1 LKLSYRSRITIL
13 TILAVI
19 VPVFLIQI
27 MSLVL
32 QSRIAVSAEKELL
45 EVAETNIEQI
55 ARDVYSICEAADEM
69 MKVKNDISIR
79 LLKTKI
85 NETGGA
91 ILTTENVVWQAKNQ
105 YSGSIIDISLPKLLI
120 GGLWLGQNS
129 DLNIQTPI
137 IDKVKEIAGG
147 TVTIF
152 QKMDLEGNMLR
163 IATNVPTL
171 DNRRAI
177 GTFIPAKDSNNVS
190 DPIISKVLSGQKYE
204 GIAYVVNDWYITI
217 YEPLKDKSGNIIG
230 MIYVGERLNSIKSL
244 RNSIMN
250 IKVGETGYTFV
261 LGTISPYKGKYLISQ
276 KGLRD
281 GDNIYDEKSQSGL
294 KIAKDMINDAM
305 KFNGNETKTYR
316 YNWMNPGETKY
327 RDKIASVAYFKPW
340 GWVIGATTYEEDFLE
355 TKDKVHEII
364 EDIQIKLLLMVGGI
378 LIVVLVVASFIS
390 KRMTKPL
397 NFITEVA
404 NKISLGLLGESKQMI
419 KHYKEKN
426 KLLEVNENVKDESII
441 LMLSFERMIVKL
453 EDLIRK
459 VEESGIKVGQTVF
472 EITAQAKQLEGTIS
486 EQASLSS
493 EVSASSMAIADTAQK
508 IADKTEDINLMALET
523 NQIANGGLQKL
534 EEMKGSLDNMVN
546 SSSGIYEKLDI
557 IKNKTKNI
565 NNIVTA
571 ITKVANQTN
580 LLSLNASIEAE
591 RAGEAGS
598 GFAIVAREIRRL
610 ADQTSIAAL
619 DIEKL
624 IEEMQKAVN
633 QGTEFIITY
642 TDENKNSVQK
652 VALII
657 HEIRGLIEKMGEL
670 PVEIYEYK
678 LGMDEQSQS
687 ASQISLSMSELTKAT
702 QQTRDSAI
710 GFNLAA
716 KDLKES
722 IDNLRVEINKFQLK
736 GTE

>member
-1 LKLSYRSRITIL
+1 MKLSYRSRITIL

-32 QSRIAVSAEKELL
+32 QSRIAESAEKELL
-45 EVAETNIEQI
+45 DVAETNIEQI

-69 MKVKNDISIR
+69 MKVKNGISIR

-85 NETGGA
+85 HENGGA
-91 ILTTENVVWQAKNQ
+91 ILISENVVWQAKNQ
-105 YSGSIIDISLPKLLI
+105 YAGNIIEISIPKLLI

-129 DLNIQTPI
+129 DLNTPTPI

-152 QKMDLEGNMLR
+152 QKMDTDGNMLR
-163 IATNVPTL
+163 VATNVPTL
-171 DNRRAI
+171 DNKRAI

-190 DPIISKVLSGQKYE
+190 NPIISKVLSGQKYE

-217 YEPLKDKSGNIIG
+217 YEPLKDKTGNIIG

-261 LGTISPYKGKYLISQ
+261 LGTIAPYKGKYIISQ

-281 GDNIYDEKSQSGL
+281 GDNIYDEKSQTGL
-294 KIAKDMINDAM
+294 KIAKDMISDAM

-355 TKDKVHEII
+355 TKDKVHDII
-364 EDIQIKLLLMVGGI
+364 KDIQFNLTLMVGGI
-378 LIVVLVVASFIS
+378 LIVVLLVASFIS

-426 KLLEVNENVKDESII
+426 KLLDVKENVKDESII

-453 EDLIRK
+453 EDLIKK
-459 VEESGIKVGQTVF
+459 VEESGIKVSSTVL

-508 IADKTEDINLMALET
+508 IANKTEDINVMALET
-523 NQIANGGLQKL
+523 NEIANGGLQKL
-534 EEMKGSLDNMVN
+534 EDMKSSLDNMVN

-657 HEIRGLIEKMGEL
+657 HEIRGLIEKMSEL
-670 PVEIYEYK
+670 PVEIGEYK

-710 GFNLAA
+710 GFNHAA

-736 GTE
+736 GNE